1 MAIQITCTDCM
12 IRQNV
17 KDIVRHARCKAMV
30 CRTCIG
36 TKQHVC
42 HPMRIARLDDFANEQ
57 SNITWLIDALLPSVG
72 WTLLVGTRGY
82 GKTTLAL
89 QLCAALQE
97 GKPFFNRPT
106 IQTNVFYIQA
116 DSLPDEW
123 QAIVQRVAPHSLG
136 WTCLDVPTA
145 CMDNPGY
152 VSSLTTLTT
161 KVKPGFI
168 VFDSLYNLTNPKHL
182 NTGNILDAV
191 NAMKSIAG
199 NIPWMLVHHPP
210 HGETRASG
218 HNSLSGNCSN
228 EWALLKTQLKV
239 VKGRLV
245 KDKEIYIERDEDGLW
260 VLADD
265 SSDTT
270 DSDDGLGIFRR

>member
-1 MAIQITCTDCM
+1 MPIQITCTDCM
-12 IRQNV
+12 LRQNV
-17 KDIVRHARCKAMV
+17 SDIVRHARCKAMV
-30 CRTCIG
+30 CRQCIS

-42 HPMRIARLDDFANEQ
+42 HPMRIARLDDFAAED
-57 SNITWLIDALLPSVG
+57 SKVTWLIDGLLPSVG

-106 IQTNVFYIQA
+106 IQTEIWYIQA

-123 QAIVQRVAPHSLG
+123 QEIVKRVAPTCTG
-136 WTCLDVPTA
+136 WTTLDVPTA
-145 CMDNPGY
+145 CMDNPAY
-152 VSSLTTLTT
+152 VASLTTLRG

-168 VFDSLYNLTNPKHL
+168 VFDSLYNMTNPKHL
-182 NTGNILDAV
+182 NTGNILDCV

-199 NIPWMLVHHPP
+199 TIPWMLVHHPP

-245 KDKEIYIERDEDGLW
+245 KDKEIYIERDEDGNW
-260 VLADD
+260 VPSDGG
-265 SSDTT
+265 SDTT